1 MSIKVGKKLP
11 NFKILA
17 DNGKIIN
24 SKDFLD
30 KNVIIYFYP
39 KDNTPG
45 CTNQAC
51 AFKDKK
57 NQFSKKNTI
66 IIGISKDSIDKH
78 EKFKK
83 KYNLNFILGSD
94 EDTKICEKFDV
105 WKEKSMYGKK
115 YMGIERSTFLID
127 SKGVVRKEWRKVK
140 VTNHIE
146 DVLSAV
152 NKL

>member
-1 MSIKVGKKLP
+1 MTLNVNQKAPNFILPNQNNELVELKKLKT
-11 NFKILA
+11 NIIL
-17 DNGKIIN
+17 
-24 SKDFLD
+24 F
-30 KNVIIYFYP
+30 FYP

-45 CTNQAC
+45 CTKQAC

-83 KYNLNFILGSD
+83 KYNLNFILASD
-94 EDTKICEKFDV
+94 ENTKICEKFDV

-127 SKGVVRKEWRKVK
+127 SKGIVRKEWRKVK
-140 VTNHIE
+140 VTNHVE

-152 NKL
+152 NEL